1 MVEDNT
7 NQRENIL
14 VSERAKALK
23 MQLEAIKR
31 QGARDNNG
39 GNGQRFNEIVAQRN
53 KMPVK
58 TMQRFIK
65 LNDLVPELLDLAD
78 KKAIGFIPA
87 FEMAYI
93 RPKNQQY
100 IAVAIEGNQSAP
112 NVGQAKRMRE
122 LDQQNQLNPD
132 VIDGIKSIS
141 VWRYIVQSMAC
152 STLG

>member
-93 RPKNQQY
+93 RPKNQQ
-100 IAVAIEGNQSAP
+100 
-112 NVGQAKRMRE
+112 
-122 LDQQNQLNPD
+122 
-132 VIDGIKSIS
+132 
-141 VWRYIVQSMAC
+141 
-152 STLG
+152 